1 VKKFAILAVS
11 LCFALSM
18 FAHQGY
24 AADPAAAS
32 ATALQPSQGDTYK
45 SPTELD
51 PKLSHYA
58 YEDENDVGDGYAIP
72 TFKNLSK
79 LYWALAMFDLGDNQA
94 IDSYLMINQCDIYTK
109 FFNSDFELEGLRE
122 ATRQSIQ
129 QGLTKFPMKFEIMI
143 PVGLD
148 RYNIGTEKF
157 ALDPR
162 SQFIGARRLEIAVN
176 SDFGAIC
183 NGEVDVPKYPR
194 NFILSLSRPLTVTDI
209 PVDPEV
215 AQVYIEQAD
224 KEAATHGYRGAL
236 SKFSRVAYLRLTVKM
251 NQFKGYSKPDTNT
264 PSLAEVFGTIDGF
277 EMYGDRDK
285 TLLMF
290 NQKLEKERVAKRAS
304 QRGVAVPEGQFMES
318 KDVDAGG
325 NVINMSSAKATIN
338 KASPETGQIEAPR
351 FDIPSAALPA
361 TPPAATPQGKAPAPA
376 PQPAPAPVTPH

>member
-1 VKKFAILAVS
+1 MKKFIMLVATLCLALHS
-11 LCFALSM
+11 Y
-18 FAHQGY
+18 G
-24 AADPAAAS
+24 AS
-32 ATALQPSQGDTYK
+32 AEDRPGVVTPASQGDTYAA
-45 SPTELD
+45 PYD
-51 PKLSHYA
+51 PRISHFA
-58 YEDENDVGDGYAIP
+58 SDDENDVGDGYVIP

-79 LYWALAMFDLGDNQA
+79 LYWSLALFDLADNQA
-94 IDSYLMINQCDIYTK
+94 IDGYLMINQCDMYTK
-109 FFNSDFELEGLRE
+109 YYNSDFELESLRE

-129 QGLTKFPMKFEIMI
+129 QSLTTFPMKFEIMI

-162 SQFIGARRLEIAVN
+162 SQLIGARRLEIAVN
-176 SDFGAIC
+176 SEFGAIC
-183 NGEVDVPKYPR
+183 NGQTDVPKYPR
-194 NFILSLSRPLTVTDI
+194 NFILSLSRPLTVTEI

-224 KEAATHGYRGAL
+224 KEAPTHGYRGAF

-251 NQFKGYSKPDTNT
+251 NQFKGYSKPDNNT
-264 PSLAEVFGTIDGF
+264 PSMAEVFGAIDGF

-290 NQKLEKERVAKRAS
+290 NQKIEKERAARRAS
-304 QRGVAVPEGQFMES
+304 ARNVAVPQGQLIES

-338 KASPETGQIEAPR
+338 KASPETGMVEAPR
-351 FDIPSAALPA
+351 FDIPSSVAPAPA
-361 TPPAATPQGKAPAPA
+361 TPQVKATVPA